1 MVRKN
6 CRSRKMAKTLTHHGT
21 ETAVN
26 VSNQPPR
33 GLQMV
38 SIGIGHGSERRMTKF
53 GISVTSCGIIIVPR
67 NTRNSRSRPGK
78 RKRAKPYAAST
89 DVTSVPATVDSETR
103 ALFIKK
109 RGKFAAR
116 HASA

>member
-6 CRSRKMAKTLTHHGT
+6 CRNKKIENTLTHHGT

-33 GLQMV
+33 GLQIT
-38 SIGIGHGSERRMTKF
+38 SIGSGHGRFVNSTKL

-67 NTRNSRSRPGK
+67 NTRNSTSRPGK
-78 RKRAKPYAAST
+78 RSRANAYAAST
-89 DVTSVPATVDSETR
+89 DVSNVPKTVASDTIV
-103 ALFIKK
+103 LFRKK
-109 RGKFAAR
+109 RGKLAAR
-116 HASA
+116 QASA